1 MAGLLDIFGTG
12 GTDTLGLLGM
22 SAGDIQRNREDAQ
35 AQALYGLAAR
45 LFQGG
50 NTGQSIA
57 EGLQQGQKLYK
68 GAMQEQLQEQLQ
80 GFQMKDLL
88 EKRKL
93 EKEALARQT
102 MANRL
107 LPSLMQPE
115 IAAIP
120 AQYYGQ
126 ETQMPLMDDEGNMMP
141 GAAAPVAGRAAG
153 LNQDVFKAL
162 SASPEGQKSLLN
174 FVNLQ
179 KALAGETTS
188 VAADTQLIRTNPLT
202 GKIEVVASGSKKPQL
217 LTGTES
223 NIALRLFGT
232 NDPTQLTK
240 EQNEMVGK
248 LSDKPPLLTG
258 TESNIA
264 LRMFGT
270 NDPTKLTKE
279 QNEMVGKLSKE
290 ARKESATVVYP
301 PGALAPDKG
310 VAKDLQTSLLESGS
324 RLSMYNQIESQFKPE
339 YLQPKFKAGQAW
351 SAIKEKSGANL
362 APEEKQ
368 SLAQFSQFKQN
379 TLNNLSQT
387 IKALTGASMGIQEAA
402 RIEAGLPSAGQGIFD
417 GDSPTE
423 FQAKLNNTMKEL
435 RLVEA
440 RNAYILRKGLSFK
453 DVPLDNVPKLINDR
467 AAELAKQYQVDL
479 KKATP
484 TQMNA
489 IKRQLSVEFGISAD

>member
-12 GTDTLGLLGM
+12 GTQTLGLLGM
-22 SAGDIQRNREDAQ
+22 SPEDIQRNRDDAQ

-57 EGLQQGQKLYK
+57 EGLQQGQKLYSS
-68 GAMQEQLQEQLQ
+68 AMKDQLQEQLQ

-93 EKEALARQT
+93 EKDALARQAV
-102 MANRL
+102 ANRL
-107 LPSLMQPE
+107 LPSLMQRGQ
-115 IAAIP
+115 AAVP
-120 AQYYGQ
+120 AQMVEEDGRYMG
-126 ETQMPLMDDEGNMMP
+126 ETPAVASRPGGINM
-141 GAAAPVAGRAAG
+141 
-153 LNQDVFKAL
+153 DVFEAL
-162 SASPEGQKSLLN
+162 STSPEGRKAFDDYMKMQKGITGELTNLAEGARLVRVNPFTNQQEIVAEGAPKREPTPADIQKYNFAKSQGYTGSLMD
-174 FVNLQ
+174 F
-179 KALAGETTS
+179 E
-188 VAADTQLIRTNPLT
+188 
-202 GKIEVVASGSKKPQL
+202 
-217 LTGTES
+217 
-223 NIALRLFGT
+223 IALKKAGA
-232 NDPTQLTK
+232 
-240 EQNEMVGK
+240 G
-248 LSDKPPLLTG
+248 S
-258 TESNIA
+258 
-264 LRMFGT
+264 
-270 NDPTKLTKE
+270 
-279 QNEMVGKLSKE
+279 
-290 ARKESATVVYP
+290 TVVYP

-310 VAKDLQTSLLESGS
+310 TVKDLQTSLLESGS

-453 DVPLDNVPKLINDR
+453 DIPLDNVPKLINDR
-467 AAELAKQYQVDL
+467 ASELAKEYKVDL

>member
-12 GTDTLGLLGM
+12 GTETLSLLGM
-22 SAGDIQRNREDAQ
+22 SPAEIQRNRDDAQ

-57 EGLQQGQKLYK
+57 EGLQQGQRLYSA
-68 GAMQEQLQEQLQ
+68 AMQNQLQDQLQ
-80 GFQMKDLL
+80 GVQLKDLL
-88 EKRKL
+88 EKRKR
-93 EKEALARQT
+93 EKESEARLA

-107 LPSLMQPE
+107 LPSLMNPE
-115 IAAIP
+115 TAAIP
-120 AQYYGQ
+120 AQMVEEEGRYIG
-126 ETQMPLMDDEGNMMP
+126 ETPAVAAQP
-141 GAAAPVAGRAAG
+141 GGI
-153 LNQDVFKAL
+153 NKNVFEVL
-162 SASPEGQKSLLN
+162 STSPEGQKALLN

-179 KALAGETTS
+179 KAFGGELTNLAEGAKL
-188 VAADTQLIRTNPLT
+188 VRINPLT
-202 GKIEVVASGSKKPQL
+202 NQQEVVATGASKEKPIQR
-217 LTGTES
+217 LTGAES
-223 NIALRLFGT
+223 NAALRLFQT
-232 NDPTQLTK
+232 NDPIELAK
-240 EQNEMVGK
+240 IPGAM
-248 LSDKPPLLTG
+248 DKI
-258 TESNIA
+258 EA
-264 LRMFGT
+264 AA
-270 NDPTKLTKE
+270 
-279 QNEMVGKLSKE
+279 SKT
-290 ARKESATVVYP
+290 RKDTATVVYP

-310 VAKDLQTSLLESGS
+310 VAKELQTSLLESGS

-362 APEEKQ
+362 EPVEKQ

-387 IKALTGASMGIQEAA
+387 IKALTGASMGVQEAA

-423 FQAKLNNTMKEL
+423 FKAKLDNTMKEL

-453 DVPLDNVPKLINDR
+453 DIPLDNVPKLINDR

>member
-22 SAGDIQRNREDAQ
+22 SPADIQRNRDDAQ

-57 EGLQQGQKLYK
+57 EGLQQGQKLYSS
-68 GAMQEQLQEQLQ
+68 AMQNQLQEQVQ

-88 EKRKL
+88 EKRKR
-93 EKEALARQT
+93 EQEALTRQ
-102 MANRL
+102 AQIDRAIAG
-107 LPSLMQPE
+107 SYQP
-115 IAAIP
+115 AVAGIP
-120 AQYYGQ
+120 AQMVEEDGRYMG
-126 ETQMPLMDDEGNMMP
+126 ETP
-141 GAAAPVAGRAAG
+141 AVAGRAAG
-153 LNQDVFKAL
+153 LDFQ
-162 SASPEGQKSLLN
+162 
-174 FVNLQ
+174 
-179 KALAGETTS
+179 ALAPVLMASSQGRKTLSELVT
-188 VAADTQLIRTNPLT
+188 AQKGLAGDTFTLAEGAKQYSRDPFT
-202 GKIEVVASGSKKPQL
+202 GAVTEVASGAPKREPTPADIQKYNFAKSQGYTGSLMDFEMALKKA
-217 LTGTES
+217 GAAS
-223 NIALRLFGT
+223 
-232 NDPTQLTK
+232 
-240 EQNEMVGK
+240 
-248 LSDKPPLLTG
+248 
-258 TESNIA
+258 
-264 LRMFGT
+264 
-270 NDPTKLTKE
+270 
-279 QNEMVGKLSKE
+279 
-290 ARKESATVVYP
+290 TVVYP

-310 VAKDLQTSLLESGS
+310 TVKDLQTSLLESGS

-362 APEEKQ
+362 DPNEKQ

-453 DVPLDNVPKLINDR
+453 DIPLDNVPKLINDR

>member
-12 GTDTLGLLGM
+12 GTQTLGLLGM
-22 SAGDIQRNREDAQ
+22 SPEDIQRNRDDAQ

-57 EGLQQGQKLYK
+57 EGLQQGQKLYSS
-68 GAMQEQLQEQLQ
+68 AMKDQLQEQLQ

-88 EKRKL
+88 DKRKR
-93 EKEALARQT
+93 EQEALARQALIDRAVAGSYQPA
-102 MANRL
+102 MAGV
-107 LPSLMQPE
+107 
-115 IAAIP
+115 P
-120 AQYYGQ
+120 AQMVEEDGRYMG
-126 ETQMPLMDDEGNMMP
+126 ETP
-141 GAAAPVAGRAAG
+141 AVAGRAAG
-153 LNQDVFKAL
+153 LDFQAL
-162 SASPEGQKSLLN
+162 APVLMASAEGRKTLGDLMTS
-174 FVNLQ
+174 Q
-179 KALAGETTS
+179 KAMRPETFSLAEGAQQFERDPFTGE
-188 VAADTQLIRTNPLT
+188 VRQ
-202 GKIEVVASGSKKPQL
+202 VASGAPKREPTPADIQKYNFAKSQGY
-217 LTGTES
+217 TGSLMDFE
-223 NIALRLFGT
+223 IALKKAGA
-232 NDPTQLTK
+232 
-240 EQNEMVGK
+240 G
-248 LSDKPPLLTG
+248 S
-258 TESNIA
+258 
-264 LRMFGT
+264 
-270 NDPTKLTKE
+270 
-279 QNEMVGKLSKE
+279 
-290 ARKESATVVYP
+290 TVVYP

-310 VAKDLQTSLLESGS
+310 TVKDLQTSLLESGS

-453 DVPLDNVPKLINDR
+453 DIPLDNVPKLINDR
-467 AAELAKQYQVDL
+467 ASELAKQYQVDL

>member
-12 GTDTLGLLGM
+12 GTQTLGLLGM
-22 SAGDIQRNREDAQ
+22 SPDDIQRNRDDAQ

-57 EGLQQGQKLYK
+57 EGLQQGQKLYSA
-68 GAMQEQLQEQLQ
+68 AMQNQLQEQLQ
-80 GFQMKDLL
+80 GFQMKDMLR
-88 EKRKL
+88 KRKL
-93 EKEALARQT
+93 EEDALARQ
-102 MANRL
+102 ALINRAVAG
-107 LPSLMQPE
+107 SYQP
-115 IAAIP
+115 AVAGIP
-120 AQYYGQ
+120 AQMVEEDGRYMG
-126 ETQMPLMDDEGNMMP
+126 ETP
-141 GAAAPVAGRAAG
+141 AVAGRAAG
-153 LNQDVFKAL
+153 LDLQAL
-162 SASPEGQKSLLN
+162 APVLMASPEGRKTLSEL
-174 FVNLQ
+174 VAAQ
-179 KALAGETTS
+179 KAMAGDTFSLAEG
-188 VAADTQLIRTNPLT
+188 AKQFMRDPFTNAVT
-202 GKIEVVASGSKKPQL
+202 EVASGAPKREPTPADIQKYNFAKSQGYTGSLMDFEMALKKA
-217 LTGTES
+217 GAAS
-223 NIALRLFGT
+223 
-232 NDPTQLTK
+232 
-240 EQNEMVGK
+240 
-248 LSDKPPLLTG
+248 
-258 TESNIA
+258 
-264 LRMFGT
+264 
-270 NDPTKLTKE
+270 
-279 QNEMVGKLSKE
+279 
-290 ARKESATVVYP
+290 TVVYP

-310 VAKDLQTSLLESGS
+310 TVKDLQTSLLESGS

-362 APEEKQ
+362 DPNEKQ

-453 DVPLDNVPKLINDR
+453 DIPLDNVPKLINDR
-467 AAELAKQYQVDL
+467 ASELAKQYQVDL
-479 KKATP
+479 KNATP

-489 IKRQLSVEFGISAD
+489 IKRQLSAEFGISAD

>member
-12 GTDTLGLLGM
+12 GTETLGLLGM
-22 SAGDIQRNREDAQ
+22 SPAEIQRNRDDAQ

-57 EGLQQGQKLYK
+57 EGLQQGQRLYSA
-68 GAMQEQLQEQLQ
+68 AMQNQLQDQLQ

-88 EKRKL
+88 EKRKR
-93 EKEALARQT
+93 EKESENRLAL
-102 MANRL
+102 ANRL
-107 LPSLMQPE
+107 LPSLMNPE
-115 IAAIP
+115 TAAIP
-120 AQYYGQ
+120 AQMVEEDGRYIG
-126 ETQMPLMDDEGNMMP
+126 ETPAVAAQP
-141 GAAAPVAGRAAG
+141 GGI
-153 LNQDVFKAL
+153 NKNVFEAL
-162 SASPEGQKSLLN
+162 SASPEGQKALLN

-179 KALAGETTS
+179 KAFGGELTNLAEGAKL
-188 VAADTQLIRTNPLT
+188 VRINPLT
-202 GKIEVVASGSKKPQL
+202 NQQEVVAQGDPKRDPVTADIQGYNLAKSQGFGGSFVDYKTALQPIQR
-217 LTGTES
+217 LTGNES
-223 NIALRLFGT
+223 NAALKLFQT
-232 NDPTQLTK
+232 NDP
-240 EQNEMVGK
+240 NELVKIPGAMEK
-248 LSDKPPLLTG
+248 ISA
-258 TESNIA
+258 EA
-264 LRMFGT
+264 
-270 NDPTKLTKE
+270 
-279 QNEMVGKLSKE
+279 SK
-290 ARKESATVVYP
+290 ARKDTATVLYP
-301 PGALAPDKG
+301 PGALTPDKS
-310 VAKDLQTSLLESGS
+310 VVKDVQNSLLESGA
-324 RLSMYNQIESQFKPE
+324 RLSMYNQIESQFRPE

-362 APEEKQ
+362 DPNEKQ
-368 SLAQFSQFKQN
+368 ALAQFSQFKQN

-387 IKALTGASMGIQEAA
+387 IKALTGASMGVQEAA

-423 FQAKLNNTMKEL
+423 FKAKLDNTMREL

-440 RNAYILRKGLSFK
+440 RNAYIIRRGLSFK

>member
-12 GTDTLGLLGM
+12 GADTLGLLGM
-22 SAGDIQRNREDAQ
+22 SQADIQSARDDAQ
-35 AQALYGLAAR
+35 AQALYGLAGR

-50 NTGQSIA
+50 NTGASIA
-57 EGLQQGQKLYK
+57 QGLQQGQQLYK
-68 GAMQEQLQEQLQ
+68 QAMQGQLQEQMTMAQLQ
-80 GFQMKDLL
+80 ELQ
-88 EKRKL
+88 RKKK
-93 EKEALARQT
+93 EEALAK
-102 MANRL
+102 AL
-107 LPSLMQPE
+107 FMQGYK
-115 IAAIP
+115 P
-120 AQYYGQ
+120 AQAAVPGQ
-126 ETQMPLMDDEGNMMP
+126 EVYGEDIMGQQVGEGVVGAKPAQAARFDLAGVAPQLM
-141 GAAAPVAGRAAG
+141 
-153 LNQDVFKAL
+153 AL
-162 SASPEGQKSLLN
+162 GGTGQAYLKNALD
-174 FVNLQ
+174 LQ
-179 KALAGETTS
+179 KTMSGDLTKVGPEE
-188 VAADTQLIRTNPLT
+188 QLIRFNPLT
-202 GKIEVVASGSKKPQL
+202 QQTEVVATGATKEKPIQR
-217 LTGTES
+217 LTGAES
-223 NIALRLFGT
+223 NAALRLFQT
-232 NDPTQLTK
+232 NDPIELAK
-240 EQNEMVGK
+240 IPGAM
-248 LSDKPPLLTG
+248 DKISA
-258 TESNIA
+258 EAS
-264 LRMFGT
+264 R
-270 NDPTKLTKE
+270 
-279 QNEMVGKLSKE
+279 
-290 ARKESATVVYP
+290 ARKDTATVVYP
-301 PGALAPDKG
+301 PGALAPDKST
-310 VAKDLQTSLLESGS
+310 VKDLQTSLLESGS

-453 DVPLDNVPKLINDR
+453 DIPLDNVPKLINDR
-467 AAELAKQYQVDL
+467 ASELAKQYQVDL

>member
-12 GTDTLGLLGM
+12 GTETLGLLGM
-22 SAGDIQRNREDAQ
+22 SPEDIQRNRDDAQ

-57 EGLQQGQKLYK
+57 EGLQQGQRLYSA
-68 GAMQEQLQEQLQ
+68 AMQNQLQDQLQ

-88 EKRKL
+88 EKRKR
-93 EKEALARQT
+93 EKEAEARQ
-102 MANRL
+102 ALIDRAIV
-107 LPSLMQPE
+107 SSYQP
-115 IAAIP
+115 AVADIP
-120 AQYYGQ
+120 AQMVEEDGRFMG
-126 ETQMPLMDDEGNMMP
+126 ETP
-141 GAAAPVAGRAAG
+141 AVAGRAA
-153 LNQDVFKAL
+153 AL
-162 SASPEGQKSLLN
+162 DLQALAPILMTSAQGRKTLGELAAS
-174 FVNLQ
+174 Q
-179 KALAGETTS
+179 KALQGETFNLAEGAKQF
-188 VAADTQLIRTNPLT
+188 VRDPLT
-202 GKIEVVASGSKKPQL
+202 GQVREVASGAPKSFKLGEGEKQYQIDPVTNRIIEVASGAPKEKPIQR
-217 LTGTES
+217 LTGNES
-223 NIALRLFGT
+223 NAALKLFQT
-232 NDPTQLTK
+232 NDP
-240 EQNEMVGK
+240 NELVKIPGAMEK
-248 LSDKPPLLTG
+248 ISA
-258 TESNIA
+258 EA
-264 LRMFGT
+264 
-270 NDPTKLTKE
+270 
-279 QNEMVGKLSKE
+279 SK
-290 ARKESATVVYP
+290 ARKDTATVLYP
-301 PGALAPDKG
+301 PGALTPDKS
-310 VAKDLQTSLLESGS
+310 VVKDVQNSLLESGA
-324 RLSMYNQIESQFKPE
+324 RLSMYNQIESQFRPE

-362 APEEKQ
+362 DPNEKQ
-368 SLAQFSQFKQN
+368 ALAQFSQFKQN

-387 IKALTGASMGIQEAA
+387 IKALTGASMGVQEAA

-423 FQAKLNNTMKEL
+423 FKAKLDNTMREL

-440 RNAYILRKGLSFK
+440 RNAYIIRRGLSFK

>member
-12 GTDTLGLLGM
+12 GTQTLGLLGM
-22 SAGDIQRNREDAQ
+22 SPEDIQRNRDDAQ

-57 EGLQQGQKLYK
+57 EGLQQGQKLYSS
-68 GAMQEQLQEQLQ
+68 AMQNQLQEQVQ

-88 EKRKL
+88 DKRKR
-93 EKEALARQT
+93 EQEALTRQ
-102 MANRL
+102 AQIDRVIAG
-107 LPSLMQPE
+107 SYQP
-115 IAAIP
+115 AVAGIP
-120 AQYYGQ
+120 AQMVEEGGRYMG
-126 ETQMPLMDDEGNMMP
+126 ETP
-141 GAAAPVAGRAAG
+141 AVAGRAAG
-153 LNQDVFKAL
+153 LDFQAL
-162 SASPEGQKSLLN
+162 APALMATPQGRKTLSELVTA
-174 FVNLQ
+174 Q
-179 KALAGETTS
+179 KAMAGDTFTLAEGAKQYS
-188 VAADTQLIRTNPLT
+188 RDPFT
-202 GKIEVVASGSKKPQL
+202 GAVTEVASGAPKREPTPADIQKYNFAKSQGYTGSLMDFEMALKKA
-217 LTGTES
+217 GAAS
-223 NIALRLFGT
+223 
-232 NDPTQLTK
+232 
-240 EQNEMVGK
+240 
-248 LSDKPPLLTG
+248 
-258 TESNIA
+258 
-264 LRMFGT
+264 
-270 NDPTKLTKE
+270 
-279 QNEMVGKLSKE
+279 
-290 ARKESATVVYP
+290 TVVYP
-301 PGALAPDKG
+301 PGALAPDKST
-310 VAKDLQTSLLESGS
+310 VKDLQTALLESGS

-362 APEEKQ
+362 APEDKQ

-453 DVPLDNVPKLINDR
+453 DIPLDNVPKLINDR

-489 IKRQLSVEFGISAD
+489 IKRQLSAEFGISAD